1 MKLELEYFYQKDVQ
15 SLTFYKLPKVLFS
28 DSRLKPLTNEAKIL
42 YTIMLDRV
50 SLSIA
55 NGWLDDIGRV
65 FIYYTVKESCDML
78 NKSDR
83 HLSKILAELDDVKG
97 LGLIER
103 KKQGLGRPDV
113 IYVKNLASLPEEIQE
128 QGSENPEKK
137 TEKKSKKSG
146 DFKAKP
152 PISQEKLSTIP
163 EKSSVENF
171 LDKQSIPLLNG
182 NPCVSR
188 HENYSGQEPNSFPP
202 NNTNITNT
210 EQIKTDIFRPTL
222 PPNPTP
228 TFPQFHD
235 NQEFLETWGEGWR
248 EMTADTKSFV
258 ISREMEQA
266 YQVGKEELQ
275 YLMFNY
281 RTDSDTMSLVL
292 DYLMNMEELDN
303 MNYGNQE
310 LSQEQFYFKTTKLYK
325 QALLEMLTEGQ
336 HTKTKH
342 GFISYA
348 KVIEKVLAHLQLDK
362 YNFSVKLDNIVE
374 CTVLEYMD
382 AAAETNIKHKLN
394 YMKTCIWST
403 FLTGNIY
410 DEQRYHKFATDL
422 HFGGYERDNY
432 GNQ

>member
-128 QGSENPEKK
+128 QGSESQEENQN
-137 TEKKSKKSG
+137 KKSKKSG

-152 PISQEKLSTIP
+152 PICQEKLSTIP
-163 EKSSVENF
+163 EKLPVDNF
-171 LDKQSIPLLNG
+171 SDTQSIPLLNG

-210 EQIKTDIFRPTL
+210 EQTKTDLFRPTL
-222 PPNPTP
+222 PPSPQP
-228 TFPQFHD
+228 TFPQFPQQD
-235 NQEFLETWGEGWR
+235 DLMEGWR
-248 EMTADTKSFV
+248 ELSREQKIEQVRQELDLALCRGKEHLIDLFYDYKSNRDKLETALYHLS
-258 ISREMEQA
+258 EMEQTERFA
-266 YQVGKEELQ
+266 EQHEE
-275 YLMFNY
+275 YSKPKLMY
-281 RTDSDTMSLVL
+281 HT
-292 DYLMNMEELDN
+292 
-303 MNYGNQE
+303 
-310 LSQEQFYFKTTKLYK
+310 KKLYLR
-325 QALLEMLTEGQ
+325 ALLEMILEPKFTSVRGAAV
-336 HTKTKH
+336 TYSKL
-342 GFISYA
+342 
-348 KVIEKVLAHLQLDK
+348 IESLVPHIVYD
-362 YNFSVKLDNIVE
+362 YDTIFDNIVS
-374 CTVLEYMD
+374 CTLMAYTQANEYS
-382 AAAETNIKHKLN
+382 EIKFPLP
-394 YMKTCIWST
+394 YMKSCIWST
-403 FLTGNIY
+403 LC
-410 DEQRYHKFATDL
+410 E
-422 HFGGYERDNY
+422 GGIRSEAQFHHDF
-432 GNQ
+432 Q